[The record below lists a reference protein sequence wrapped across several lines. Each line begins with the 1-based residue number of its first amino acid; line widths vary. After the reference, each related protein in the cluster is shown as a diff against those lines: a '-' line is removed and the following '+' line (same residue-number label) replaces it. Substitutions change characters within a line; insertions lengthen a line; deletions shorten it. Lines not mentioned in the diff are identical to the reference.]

1 MTIVMVRDDCTDKRT
16 LGTMV
21 FPDGY
26 VCQTLED
33 PVRPAGVK
41 ILGDTAIGSG
51 TYRVTISRSNRFQ
64 KMLPLLQDVIGF
76 EGVRIHSGNGI
87 GDTSGCVLVGMQRG
101 TFSAGADQTI
111 IRSREA
117 MEQVQRRIAE
127 ALANGEQV
135 WLDIV
140 TPRVTTAI
148 SETFHLASPDATGFP
163 S

>member
-1 MTIVMVRDDCTDKRT
+1 MTIYMVRDDCTDTRT

-21 FPDGY
+21 FPDAY
-26 VCQTLED
+26 MCHTLED

-41 ILGDTAIGSG
+41 IPGDTAIPGG
-51 TYRVTISRSNRFQ
+51 TYNVTITRSKRFQ
-64 KMLPLLQDVIGF
+64 KMLPLLQNVIGF

-87 GDTSGCVLVGMQRG
+87 GDTSGCVLVGTQRG
-101 TFSAGADQTI
+101 TFSEGADQTI

-117 MEQVQRRIAE
+117 MEQVQSRIA
-127 ALANGEQV
+127 AAIANGEQV

-140 TPRVTTAI
+140 TPRVTT
-148 SETFHLASPDATGFP
+148 SETFDLASPDATGFP